1 VFALDNDP
9 MPISVTCG
17 NCKTRFSVSE
27 KFAGQTGPC
36 PKCKKPLAVPKADAV
51 QIHEPD
57 APTATSAGGQF
68 PTKPIP
74 KRDKPVSTGSLL
86 LSGGVAL
93 ASFAG
98 ALAARFVFA
107 PEGAPAWLQGG
118 TAFVVAIPSVLIG
131 YAMVRNRDLE
141 PYTGRGL
148 LLRSLICA
156 TVYAALWGVH
166 AILPPEFTQEM
177 WQWLFIG
184 PMFFGVGALAALASL
199 ELDWGTA
206 TAHFSLYVL
215 VTVTLRW
222 LAGFPPL

>member
-1 VFALDNDP
+1 

-17 NCKTRFSVSE
+17 SCKTRFSVSD

-36 PKCKKPLAVPKADAV
+36 PKCKKPLTVPKADAV
-51 QIHEPD
+51 QIHEPE
-57 APTATSAGGQF
+57 APTATSGGGQF

-74 KRDKPVSTGSLL
+74 KRDKPVSTRSLL

-98 ALAARFVFA
+98 AFAARIVYS
-107 PEGAPAWLQGG
+107 PGQAPAWLQAA
-118 TAFVVAIPSVLIG
+118 TAIVVAIPCVLMG

-141 PYTGRGL
+141 PYTGRSL
-148 LLRSLICA
+148 LLRALICSM
-156 TVYAALWGVH
+156 VYAALWGGH
-166 AILPPEFTQEM
+166 AFLPEEATSDM

-184 PMFFGVGALAALASL
+184 PIFFAIGGLASLASL

-206 TAHFSLYVL
+206 TVHFSLYVL
-215 VTVTLRW
+215 LTVTLRW
-222 LAGFPPL
+222 IAGFPPL

>member
-1 VFALDNDP
+1 

-17 NCKTRFSVSE
+17 SCKTRFSVSE

-36 PKCKKPLAVPKADAV
+36 PKCKKPLTVPKADAV
-51 QIHEPD
+51 QIHEPE
-57 APTATSAGGQF
+57 APTATAAGGQF

-74 KRDKPVSTGSLL
+74 KRDKPVSTVALL
-86 LSGGVAL
+86 LSGGLAL

-98 ALAARFVFA
+98 AAVARVVFT
-107 PEGAPAWLQGG
+107 PEPPAWLQGAA
-118 TAFVVAIPSVLIG
+118 AFVVAMPCVLIG

-141 PYTGRGL
+141 PYTGKGL
-148 LLRSLICA
+148 LLRALICSV
-156 TVYAALWGVH
+156 VYTALWAGH
-166 AILPPEFTQEM
+166 AFLPPEATQEM

-184 PMFFGVGALAALASL
+184 PLFFGIGALAALASL

-206 TAHFSLYVL
+206 TVHFSLYVL

-222 LAGFPPL
+222 LAGLPPL

>member
-1 VFALDNDP
+1 

-17 NCKTRFSVSE
+17 SCKTRFSVSE

-36 PKCKKPLAVPKADAV
+36 PKCKKPLTVPKADAV

-68 PTKPIP
+68 PTKPLP
-74 KRDKPVSTGSLL
+74 KRDKPVSTGSLV
-86 LSGGVAL
+86 LSGSVAM

-98 ALAARFVFA
+98 AIAARMAFA
-107 PEGAPAWLQGG
+107 PEGPPPWLQAG
-118 TAFVVAIPSVLIG
+118 TAFVVAIPCVLIG

-141 PYTGRGL
+141 PYTGRSL
-148 LLRSLICA
+148 LLRALICSV
-156 TVYAALWGVH
+156 VYAGLWGGH
-166 AILPPEFTQEM
+166 AFLPPEATQEM

-184 PMFFGVGALAALASL
+184 PIFFGIGSLAALASL

-206 TAHFSLYVL
+206 TVHFSLYVL
-215 VTVTLRW
+215 VTVSLRW
-222 LAGFPPL
+222 LAGLPPL